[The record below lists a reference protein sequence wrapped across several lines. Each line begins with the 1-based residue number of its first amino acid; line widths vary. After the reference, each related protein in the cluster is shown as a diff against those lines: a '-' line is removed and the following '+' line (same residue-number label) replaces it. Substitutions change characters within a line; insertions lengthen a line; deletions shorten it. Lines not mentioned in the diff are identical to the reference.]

1 MKNDY
6 RQLEKMAEELK
17 DKRGEI
23 DIRRKRNVLE
33 AAQRSCEAM
42 KSSFEMEMESMN

>member
-33 AAQRSCEAM
+33 AA
-42 KSSFEMEMESMN
+42 